1 MSFVVDNSVAMAWCF
16 ESEQTDAVMAL
27 LERAIKVGAS
37 APHLWPIEA
46 TNGLLMAERRG
57 RISAAIRQKLASFLQ
72 GLPITIDNET
82 ASRMW
87 TTTAQ
92 LAEQHRLTAYDAAY
106 LELAQRLNLPL
117 ATFDK
122 ELVAA
127 AQAAGV
133 ALLTTG

>member
-1 MSFVVDNSVAMAWCF
+1 MSFIVDNSVAMAWCF

-27 LERAIKVGAS
+27 LDHAIKTGAF
-37 APHLWPIEA
+37 APQLWPIEA

-57 RISAAIRQKLASFLQ
+57 RVSAVVRQGLVNFLH

-106 LELAQRLNLPL
+106 LELAQRLSLPL
-117 ATFDK
+117 ATYDK
-122 ELVAA
+122 ELVVA
-127 AQAAGV
+127 AQATGV